1 MLYCKYGRRAHMT
14 PFFFYGYRRPIP
26 GGPLAEFGFEL
37 DEIRRLIKLVEDR
50 GLERLLVEEDGRVI
64 EIVGPLKPAGLAST
78 VVEPL
83 RAGPVD
89 VEEVRESGAVEAEEE
104 WIVVSSPVVGVYYR
118 SPSPDTAPFVEVG
131 DRVEAGQTIGLI
143 EAMKVFSE
151 VVSDNSGVVT
161 AIAAVS
167 GQLVRQ
173 TDPLLYLR
181 PE

>member
-1 MLYCKYGRRAHMT
+1 
-14 PFFFYGYRRPIP
+14 
-26 GGPLAEFGFEL
+26 LAEFGFEL
-37 DEIRRLIKLVEDR
+37 DEIKRLVKLVEDR

-64 EIVGPLKPAGLAST
+64 EILGPLKPAGPGPA
-78 VVEPL
+78 VYEPL
-83 RAGPVD
+83 PSGPV
-89 VEEVRESGAVEAEEE
+89 EVQGATESEAIEAEEE
-104 WIVVSSPVVGVYYR
+104 WIVVTSPVVGVYYR